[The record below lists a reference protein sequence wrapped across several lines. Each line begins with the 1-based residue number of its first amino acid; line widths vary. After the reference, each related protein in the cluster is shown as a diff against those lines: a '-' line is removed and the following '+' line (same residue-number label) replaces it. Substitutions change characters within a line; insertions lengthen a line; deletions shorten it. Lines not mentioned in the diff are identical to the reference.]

1 MHKNKMHD
9 EFQVLTILISAVPV
23 LWWFEKEISSG
34 NTTACFSFRV
44 YVHNNIKLLILL
56 MLKLSNAIKTST
68 EDSFWETCYAAPRRN
83 VFMRKILAS

>member
-1 MHKNKMHD
+1 MHKNKIHD

-23 LWWFEKEISSG
+23 LWWFKKDISSG

-56 MLKLSNAIKTST
+56 MLKLSNTIKTST
-68 EDSFWETCYAAPRRN
+68 EGNLLRRTASERLYAKNPCEL
-83 VFMRKILAS
+83 IL